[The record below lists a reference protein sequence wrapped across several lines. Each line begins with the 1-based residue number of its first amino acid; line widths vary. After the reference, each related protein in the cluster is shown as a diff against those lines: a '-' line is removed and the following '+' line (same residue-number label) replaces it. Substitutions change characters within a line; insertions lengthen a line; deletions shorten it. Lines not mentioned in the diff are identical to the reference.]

1 MVGQAQNGTAPAPP
15 EPTIDQERRQSP
27 LPGDRPARPLRDC
40 GGVVER
46 VGLLKDADAFVAA
59 HPGLRDI
66 NAGLMFRGPV
76 PRGRGGGARGPFFG
90 GDTVAIYI
98 GQIWLATDV
107 IDKNDIISITCWR
120 ARRDSNSRPPDS

>member
-1 MVGQAQNGTAPAPP
+1 M
-15 EPTIDQERRQSP
+15 
-27 LPGDRPARPLRDC
+27 
-40 GGVVER
+40 
-46 VGLLKDADAFVAA
+46 GLLKDADAFVAA

-120 ARRDSNSRPPDS
+120 ARRDRTPDPQIRSLKGEALPKLPSYDKSLATD